1 MGRGESS
8 DANERTG
15 RAALHGRPI
24 TEEQRK
30 NGKKATVSSSA
41 KSGSEKPW
49 HRLRVN
55 QRHVRRS
62 AGKAQPGGRAF
73 TEYVRREE
81 SLKKVSIDQLV
92 KVLPPLS

>member
-1 MGRGESS
+1 MGGGESS

-15 RAALHGRPI
+15 RAARHGRPV

-30 NGKKATVSSSA
+30 KGKKAMVSSSA

-49 HRLRVN
+49 HRLRAN

-62 AGKAQPGGRAF
+62 AGKARPGGRAF

-81 SLKKVSIDQLV
+81 SLEKVSIDRLTNA
-92 KVLPPLS
+92 PPLS

>member
-8 DANERTG
+8 NANERTG
-15 RAALHGRPI
+15 RAARHGRPI

-41 KSGSEKPW
+41 KGGLEKLW
-49 HRLRVN
+49 HRLRAN

-62 AGKAQPGGRAF
+62 AGKARPGGRRF
-73 TEYVRREE
+73 YRVCKEGGELRK
-81 SLKKVSIDQLV
+81 S
-92 KVLPPLS
+92 

>member
-1 MGRGESS
+1 MGGGESS
-8 DANERTG
+8 DADERTG
-15 RAALHGRPI
+15 RAARHGRPI

-41 KSGSEKPW
+41 KSSSEKPW
-49 HRLRVN
+49 HKLRAN

-62 AGKAQPGGRAF
+62 AGKARPGGHAF

-81 SLKKVSIDQLV
+81 SLEKVSIDRLANA
-92 KVLPPLS
+92 LPPLS

>member
-1 MGRGESS
+1 MGGVESS

-15 RAALHGRPI
+15 RAARHGRPI

-30 NGKKATVSSSA
+30 NGRKATVSSSA
-41 KSGSEKPW
+41 KSGSEKLW
-49 HRLRVN
+49 HRLRAN

-62 AGKAQPGGRAF
+62 AGKAQPGRGPF

-81 SLKKVSIDQLV
+81 SLEKVSIDRLTNA
-92 KVLPPLS
+92 PPLS

>member
-1 MGRGESS
+1 MGIGESS
-8 DANERTG
+8 DANERTQ
-15 RAALHGRPI
+15 RAARHGRPI

-49 HRLRVN
+49 HRLRAN
-55 QRHVRRS
+55 QRYVRLS
-62 AGKAQPGGRAF
+62 AGKARPGGRPF

-81 SLKKVSIDQLV
+81 SCEKVSIHRLANA
-92 KVLPPLS
+92 LPPLP

>member
-1 MGRGESS
+1 MGGGEIS

-15 RAALHGRPI
+15 RAARHGRPI

-41 KSGSEKPW
+41 RSGLEKPW
-49 HRLRVN
+49 HRMRAN
-55 QRHVRRS
+55 QRHVRQS
-62 AGKAQPGGRAF
+62 AGKARPGGRAF

-81 SLKKVSIDQLV
+81 SLKKVSIDRLV
-92 KVLPPLS
+92 KAIPPLS